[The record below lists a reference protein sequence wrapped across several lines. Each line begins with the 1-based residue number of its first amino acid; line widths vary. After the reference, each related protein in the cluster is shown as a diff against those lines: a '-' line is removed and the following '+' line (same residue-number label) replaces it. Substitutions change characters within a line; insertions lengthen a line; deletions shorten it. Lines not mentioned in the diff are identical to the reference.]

1 MPSISFHS
9 NFRLLPILLALGLG
23 ASAQAQS
30 LVDLYTAARAYDANY
45 QSAKAQYDA
54 TLYKADQARSLVLPK
69 VGLTSG
75 YSGSNYESKSLPGA
89 GTIDRGYT
97 TQTAGISASH
107 PLYHPAV
114 AILSLAAP
122 AVVRFACKRGEA
134 EGQQTGAGKCP
145 GGQAERCRGR
155 CPLAAG
161 GRFSQLALWMA
172 DGRCKTQAVSVRWRH
187 GGAARPLS

>member
-107 PLYHPAV
+107 PLYHPADD
-114 AILSLAAP
+114 ATYQQSLRSNDHA
-122 AVVRFACKRGEA
+122 
-134 EGQQTGAGKCP
+134 TY
-145 GGQAERCRGR
+145 
-155 CPLAAG
+155 
-161 GRFSQLALWMA
+161 S
-172 DGRCKTQAVSVRWRH
+172 T
-187 GGAARPLS
+187 